1 MLFPIL
7 FVIPLALIATLTLV
21 AMAVKIL
28 REYERAVIFTFRGS
42 RGQVW

>member
-1 MLFPIL
+1 MFFPIL
-7 FVIPLALIATLTLV
+7 IVIPLVLIAAFTLV